1 MTQTRPW
8 FRKEPGGRVGT
19 LAKCLFIFLQG
30 EGFAPAGA
38 TKGLSDR
45 PLETFGP
52 HTGRSAC
59 KLGNWW
65 VHLSNIHTFFQQ
77 LEK

>member
-8 FRKEPGGRVGT
+8 FRKEPGGASERWQSV
-19 LAKCLFIFLQG
+19 FSFFLQG

-52 HTGRSAC
+52 MLVGMLARQETVSFL
-59 KLGNWW
+59 LG
-65 VHLSNIHTFFQQ
+65 VFA
-77 LEK
+77 